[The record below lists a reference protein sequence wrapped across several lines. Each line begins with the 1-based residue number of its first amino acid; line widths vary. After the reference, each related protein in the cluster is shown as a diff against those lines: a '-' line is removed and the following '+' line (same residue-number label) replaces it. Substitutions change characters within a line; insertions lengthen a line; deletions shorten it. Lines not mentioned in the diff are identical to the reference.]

1 MIRLVKR
8 RFAHVRQVRSQTMR
22 NDKEWCITMLS
33 LQEFR
38 LSTSVDLDV
47 YVKTSLDPRM
57 HQGNMIQLVHEHG
70 CTDAFWLRT
79 SKNIYSICQSC
90 LNQALGSMQTNFRV
104 SANFEQGSLDILDL
118 PLLSVHQHE
127 HLGTIFRASGSTWPN
142 ILKYSRVLS
151 RPLRSSARWS
161 FLPIPMDLL
170 VNVLFQCLR
179 FHGFHGRLSAIA
191 TRGPFRFPLNFL
203 WRWDM
208 SAWSV
213 LVGMIGHGEAW
224 RRKWQDAG
232 RSKSFGEPRSFVSDF
247 GTILYIQFLD
257 GVNMSK
263 VSSDLNFL

>member
-1 MIRLVKR
+1 
-8 RFAHVRQVRSQTMR
+8 
-22 NDKEWCITMLS
+22 MLS

-90 LNQALGSMQTNFRV
+90 LNQALGSMPTNFGV

-127 HLGTIFRASGSTWPN
+127 HLGTIFRASGSTWP
-142 ILKYSRVLS
+142 KFWSTAEYFQDLS
-151 RPLRSSARWS
+151 DRLQGDLFCQYPWTSWSMCSSSA
-161 FLPIPMDLL
+161 FDEIIVFM
-170 VNVLFQCLR
+170 
-179 FHGFHGRLSAIA
+179 GGYRLSQP
-191 TRGPFRFPLNFL
+191 GVPLDFPNFL

-213 LVGMIGHGEAW
+213 LVAMIGHGESW
-224 RRKWQDAG
+224 RHVDAG

-247 GTILYIQFLD
+247 GTILY
-257 GVNMSK
+257 
-263 VSSDLNFL
+263 SSWMV